1 MQTGAQ
7 LIYVDSDLLE
17 QRSRYSLCLIEQGR
31 KKMLIRNFL
40 VIGLRSE
47 ILRRLERL
55 LHFLRELID
64 AHASPSG
71 IAQSASNAVLAI
83 GSCQQI
89 FAVNCSIVDTA
100 YES

>member
-1 MQTGAQ
+1 MQTVAQ

-17 QRSRYSLCLIEQGR
+17 QRSRYSLCLIEQGG

-64 AHASPSG
+64 AHASSSA
-71 IAQSASNAVLAI
+71 IARSASNALLAI
-83 GSCQQI
+83 GSRQQI
-89 FAVNCSIVDTA
+89 FAVNCSFVA
-100 YES
+100 PRV

>member
-1 MQTGAQ
+1 MQTVAQ

-17 QRSRYSLCLIEQGR
+17 QRSRYSLRLIEQGR

-55 LHFLRELID
+55 LHFLREFID
-64 AHASPSG
+64 AHASPS
-71 IAQSASNAVLAI
+71 ASARSASNALLAI
-83 GSCQQI
+83 GSCQQYSPLI
-89 FAVNCSIVDTA
+89 AASSLPA

>member
-40 VIGLRSE
+40 VIRLRSE
-47 ILRRLERL
+47 ILRHLVRL

-64 AHASPSG
+64 AHASPSA
-71 IAQSASNAVLAI
+71 IAWPASNAPGI

-89 FAVNCSIVDTA
+89 FAVNCSFVA
-100 YES
+100 PRV

>member
-1 MQTGAQ
+1 MQTVAQ
-7 LIYVDSDLLE
+7 QIYVDSYLLE

-31 KKMLIRNFL
+31 KKMLIRDFL

-47 ILRRLERL
+47 ILRCLERL
-55 LHFLRELID
+55 LHLLRELID
-64 AHASPSG
+64 AHASRSA
-71 IAQSASNAVLAI
+71 IARSASNALRVI

-89 FAVNCSIVDTA
+89 FAVNCSLVAPA